1 MTQAHL
7 TPRQQRCV
15 QGYAVDLN
23 ATQAAIRAGYSPKTT
38 RSIASETLQRP
49 AVKTA
54 IQKALQTD
62 EARIQTLTARVF
74 GILALRS
81 GWTLS

>member
-23 ATQAAIRAGYSPKTT
+23 ATQAAIRAGYSPKT
-38 RSIASETLQRP
+38 
-49 AVKTA
+49 A